1 MGFCWMSGRGT
12 AAGWEVVSA
21 GAGFSV
27 LVGVASDG
35 SVSLFGFELPQPATR
50 TRASAARRVFKGRAV
65 RRVGSGLARA
75 LGPVG
80 AALAEE
86 ALEVAGDRLAGG
98 KVLLGDLVGLD
109 LVHRALQ
116 PLDEGLDLGIAR
128 PRGAPLLLI
137 ALGGLLELRG
147 LDGHSRRALE
157 PPQ

>member
-12 AAGWEVVSA
+12 AACREVVSV

-35 SVSLFGFELPQPATR
+35 SVSFFGWELPQPTTR
-50 TRASAARRVFKGRAV
+50 TRAGAARRAERTL
-65 RRVGSGLARA
+65 GSGLARA

-80 AALAEE
+80 AALTEE
-86 ALEVAGDRLAGG
+86 ALEVARDRLAGG

-128 PRGAPLLLI
+128 HRGAHLLLI
-137 ALGGLLELRG
+137 A
-147 LDGHSRRALE
+147 
-157 PPQ
+157 